1 MLFLFVYS
9 SMVYAAV
16 GKTGTIR
23 SISSKNVYQELAL
36 EMAQETLLILHN
48 IYKNKLL
55 SNLHDRV
62 EVFLLKAVK
71 IITFL
76 ISKPEA
82 TFSEFVFPSS
92 MIKGN
97 KSDHDNYNS
106 SFFNTFHF

>member
-36 EMAQETLLILHN
+36 EMAQENLLILHN

-62 EVFLLKAVK
+62 KFFYSRQLK
-71 IITFL
+71 
-76 ISKPEA
+76 
-82 TFSEFVFPSS
+82 
-92 MIKGN
+92 
-97 KSDHDNYNS
+97 
-106 SFFNTFHF
+106 

>member
-36 EMAQETLLILHN
+36 EMAQETLLIL
-48 IYKNKLL
+48 
-55 SNLHDRV
+55 
-62 EVFLLKAVK
+62 
-71 IITFL
+71 L